1 MIDVRRYGAHGPTV
15 AVLHGGPG
23 APGDVASLARAL
35 ADAGFVAL
43 EPLQRRS
50 GGEAL
55 TVARHVADLRDALRA
70 EGARPTAIVGH
81 SWGAMLALAYAAEFP
96 DGVPA
101 LVLVAPGTFD
111 RPSRAEYV
119 RRMQARLGPEGAARL
134 AAIAAGTGDG
144 DRKLCRAGEV
154 HQQASSFA
162 LRPLEPNPLPCDAR
176 GNQESWADML
186 RLLEDGTYPAAF
198 AAIRCPVL
206 MLHGDVDPHPGALI
220 RDSLTP
226 FLPQLEYVEFP
237 RCGHYPWLERHARD
251 VFLAG
256 LRAWLQGAVP
266 AS

>member
-81 SWGAMLALAYAAEFP
+81 SWGAMLALAFAAEHP
-96 DGVPA
+96 ELADA
-101 LVLVAPGTFD
+101 LVLIGCGTFD
-111 RPSRAEYV
+111 RAARAEYE
-119 RRMQARLGPEGAARL
+119 RRVEHQLGAKGRAELALIAASAEDPDLRLERAGAA
-134 AAIAAGTGDG
+134 IQ
-144 DRKLCRAGEV
+144 RATSVAPIPPE
-154 HQQASSFA
+154 A
-162 LRPLEPNPLPCDAR
+162 NPLRCDAH
-176 GNQESWADML
+176 GNHETWSDLL
-186 RLLEDGTYPAAF
+186 RLRDDGTYPAAF
-198 AAIRCPVL
+198 AAIRSPVL
-206 MLHGDVDPHPGALI
+206 MLHGAEDPHPGALI
-220 RDSLTP
+220 RDSLAP
-226 FLPQLEYVEFP
+226 VLPQLEYVEFP
-237 RCGHYPWLERHARD
+237 RCGHYPWLELHARD

-256 LRAWLQGAVP
+256 LRAWLQATLRT
-266 AS
+266 S